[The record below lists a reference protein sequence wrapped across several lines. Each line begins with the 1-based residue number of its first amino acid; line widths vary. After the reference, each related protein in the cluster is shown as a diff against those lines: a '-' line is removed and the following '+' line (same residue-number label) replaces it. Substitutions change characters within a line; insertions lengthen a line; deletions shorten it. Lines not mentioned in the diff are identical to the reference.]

1 MSDLWRQPTRLCRPW
16 DSPGK
21 NTGVGCHFFLQCMKV
36 KSESEVAQ
44 SCLTLRDPMG
54 CSLPGAFLRGIF
66 QARVLEWG
74 AISFSRIIA
83 SESFSTSYLYKIM
96 RFSESHIE
104 IIIVTL
110 SRVLFSLSYFW
121 LIISYQF
128 VKKDPSYPSKLPTAW
143 DILYSKSIIS
153 LYFVCCFCCPITVI
167 SNSL

>member
-1 MSDLWRQPTRLCRPW
+1 MWKRSHSVMS
-16 DSPGK
+16 
-21 NTGVGCHFFLQCMKV
+21 
-36 KSESEVAQ
+36 
-44 SCLTLRDPMG
+44 TLRDPTDF
-54 CSLPGAFLRGIF
+54 SPPGSSIHGIF

-121 LIISYQF
+121 LIISYEF

-143 DILYSKSIIS
+143 DILYNKSIIG
-153 LYFVCCFCCPITVI
+153 LYFVCCFCRSITKSCPTLC
-167 SNSL
+167 NSMRYNRPAFHVRYLPEFAKIHVHWVSDTI